1 MQWHRLEPEKTE
13 KLITSIVNAG
23 GPALFTVKNS
33 EAKCMRLPFFDSV
46 LLYRI
51 TNNTCLPVFSM
62 DFLGNGK
69 EFFYIDGSFSPFEKV
84 QHLATLD
91 ITRENMAAFLQF
103 YFFTVMQ
110 EDGEIYP
117 VYKHTAL
124 PDLEDS
130 NLHTTKH
137 DVPEGGYVFE
147 VDEDSNN
154 DSFHVKTCLYYD
166 GSLMSGNLNV
176 SKQGHVEIVGLSPL
190 FGEQNAESASLPYKE
205 T

>member
-1 MQWHRLEPEKTE
+1 MQWHRLEAEKTE

-23 GPALFTVKNS
+23 GPALFTVNNS

-62 DFLGNGK
+62 DFLGNGS

-84 QHLATLD
+84 QQFAELE
-91 ITRENMAAFLQF
+91 ITKENIASFLQF

-117 VYKHTAL
+117 VYKNTAL
-124 PDLEDS
+124 PDLEDG
-130 NLHTTKH
+130 NLHTTRH
-137 DVPEGGYVFE
+137 DVPEGGYTFE
-147 VDEDSNN
+147 IEEDLRN
-154 DSFHVKTCLYYD
+154 DSFNVKTSLYYD
-166 GSLMSGNLNV
+166 GSLMVGNLEV
-176 SKQGHVEIVGLSPL
+176 SKKGNVEITGLKPL
-190 FGEQNAESASLPYKE
+190 FGEQGTENAAFSHKE